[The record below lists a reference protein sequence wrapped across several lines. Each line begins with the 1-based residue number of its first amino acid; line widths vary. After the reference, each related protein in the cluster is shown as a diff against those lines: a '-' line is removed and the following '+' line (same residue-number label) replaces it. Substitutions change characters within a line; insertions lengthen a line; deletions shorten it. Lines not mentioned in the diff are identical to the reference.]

1 MIFHYIVGEIMENKR
16 LNIILITI
24 SIIIFL
30 VILYM
35 LYLIIDNESARQYF
49 NINDIRNIK
58 WVNTQENIELNV
70 DKDTIKLIIA
80 GEDVLNDNYDFNRT
94 TGEFILK
101 DRSEKLYLRNIE
113 ENSIVIWYE
122 KAEYRLTKS
131 E

>member
-1 MIFHYIVGEIMENKR
+1 MENKR